1 MKALKRLKRW
11 IGKKPRSTGLNE
23 DNSTGRQNMALD
35 PKWHNIKSIAQD
47 DINSLIESEKSYGDS
62 WKRRGGTGAFMM
74 LARKFD
80 RIEQQSKDCN
90 YDVFEAGGK
99 YTGEDGLLD
108 DIGDLRRYLFLV
120 ENEIRSNNIRG
131 RIEHWESEKES
142 TTGSD

>member
-1 MKALKRLKRW
+1 
-11 IGKKPRSTGLNE
+11 
-23 DNSTGRQNMALD
+23 MALD
-35 PKWHNIKSIAQD
+35 PKWQSIKDIAQH

-99 YTGEDGLLD
+99 YIGEDGLLD
-108 DIGDLRRYLFLV
+108 DVGELRRYLLLV
-120 ENEIRSNNIRG
+120 ESEIRANNTDIR
-131 RIEHWESEKES
+131 RLEHWESEEE
-142 TTGSD
+142 